1 MQPNSQITIKLQ
13 KKSSKHK
20 YIMRQKIAVYFQAL
34 YGASNFQSRYILN
47 QNLNKIYLIIQKS
60 IKLFIYSIRDK
71 NTNNCHEPEQ
81 G

>member
-13 KKSSKHK
+13 KKSSKHE

-47 QNLNKIYLIIQKS
+47 QHLNKIYLIIQKS
-60 IKLFIYSIRDK
+60 IKLFIYSIPDK